1 MQKNSACIINYGC
14 QMNEYE
20 SSTVSKMLEAAGF
33 TMVKNPDQAELV
45 LLNTCTVR
53 DQADEK
59 VWNRLD
65 NLIPQKRK
73 FKAKKVAVLGCM
85 VEAQRDAFLKRYPQI
100 DLLLS
105 PAQLKNIG
113 TELEQVTNRNFDSYE
128 SYEYVHEANSSLFKS
143 YLPIQT
149 GCNFNCTY
157 CIVPAVK
164 GREVNHSPE
173 TLLNKVNSLVRS
185 GVREVTLLGQTIN
198 SYRWEKTRF
207 ADLLESLASNYPST
221 WFRFLTS
228 HPVLFDLRIIDVM
241 SRYKNLCPFV
251 HIPAQSGSDR
261 ILRSMKR
268 GYTASKYLDLINTIR
283 EKIPGVCIST
293 DMICGFPGE
302 TEEDF
307 KQSLNLMQRVRF
319 ETAFMFFYS
328 ERKETVA
335 AEMQDSIPVEVR
347 KQRLQ
352 QMIDLQMDLQSTIY
366 QERLGNVVE
375 VLVEGRARRGKDFL
389 KARSAGNFPV
399 FFEGDSNLIG
409 SIQKVRLIHASS
421 HSFKAELIPQER
433 LLNA

>member
-1 MQKNSACIINYGC
+1 
-14 QMNEYE
+14 MNEYE

-33 TMVKNPDQAELV
+33 TLVKNPDHAELV

-59 VWNRLD
+59 VWNRLE

-73 FKAKKVAVLGCM
+73 YKSKKVAVLGCM
-85 VEAQRDAFLKRYPQI
+85 VEAQREAFLERFPQI

-105 PAQLKNIG
+105 PAQLKTIG
-113 TELEQVTNRNFDSYE
+113 SELEQVTNKSFDSYE
-128 SYEYVHEANSSLFKS
+128 SYEYVHESKDNLFKS

-164 GREVNHSPE
+164 GREINHSPE
-173 TLLNKVNSLVRS
+173 TLINKVDSLVNS

-207 ADLLESLASNYPST
+207 ADLLESLALRYPGT

-241 SRYKNLCPFV
+241 SRYRNLCPFI

-261 ILRSMKR
+261 ILKSMKR
-268 GYTASKYLDLINTIR
+268 GYTVSKYLNLITEIR
-283 EKIPGVCIST
+283 TKIPGVCIST

-302 TEEDF
+302 TEDDF
-307 KQSLNLMQRVRF
+307 NQSLDLMKKVRF

-335 AEMQDSIPVEVR
+335 AEMTESVPMEIR
-347 KQRLQ
+347 KERLQ
-352 QMIDLQMDLQSTIY
+352 RMIDLQMDLQATIY
-366 QERLGNVVE
+366 QERLGG
-375 VLVEGRARRGKDFL
+375 L
-389 KARSAGNFPV
+389 
-399 FFEGDSNLIG
+399 
-409 SIQKVRLIHASS
+409 
-421 HSFKAELIPQER
+421 
-433 LLNA
+433 

>member
-1 MQKNSACIINYGC
+1 
-14 QMNEYE
+14 MNEYE

-33 TMVKNPDQAELV
+33 TLVKNPDHAELV

-59 VWNRLD
+59 VWNRLE
-65 NLIPQKRK
+65 NLMPQKRK
-73 FKAKKVAVLGCM
+73 FKSKKVAVLGCM
-85 VEAQRDAFLKRYPQI
+85 VEAQREAFLQRFPQI

-105 PAQLKNIG
+105 PAQLKTIG
-113 TELEQVTNRNFDSYE
+113 SELEQVTNRSFDSYE
-128 SYEYVHEANSSLFKS
+128 SYEYVHEAKDNLFKS

-164 GREVNHSPE
+164 GREINHSPE
-173 TLLNKVNSLVRS
+173 KLHSKVDSLVKS

-207 ADLLESLASNYPST
+207 ADLLESLALRYPDT

-241 SRYKNLCPFV
+241 SRYDNLCPFI
-251 HIPAQSGSDR
+251 HIPAQSGSDK
-261 ILRSMKR
+261 ILKSMKR
-268 GYTASKYLDLINTIR
+268 GYTVSKYLDLIATIR
-283 EKIPGVCIST
+283 TKIPKVCIST

-302 TEEDF
+302 TEDDF
-307 KQSLNLMQRVRF
+307 NDSLDLMKKVRF

-328 ERKETVA
+328 ERKNTVA
-335 AEMQDSIPVEVR
+335 TAMLDSVPMEIR
-347 KQRLQ
+347 KKRLQ

-366 QERLGNVVE
+366 QERLGDTVE

-389 KARSAGNFPV
+389 KARSTGNFPV
-399 FFEGDSNLIG
+399 FFEGDNDLVG
-409 SIQKVRLIHASS
+409 TIQKVRLIHSSS
-421 HSFKAELIPQER
+421 HSFKAELVER
-433 LLNA
+433 EAINNV